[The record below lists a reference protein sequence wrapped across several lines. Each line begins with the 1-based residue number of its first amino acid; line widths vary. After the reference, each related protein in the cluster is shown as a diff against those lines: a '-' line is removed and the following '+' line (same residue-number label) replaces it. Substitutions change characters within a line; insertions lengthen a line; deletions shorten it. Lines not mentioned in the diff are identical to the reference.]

1 MRTNYSTFKIL
12 EESVIGGKDATIN
25 RCFVFVACQQIRGKE
40 IPKIMFPILNV
51 SYPIHDWGLAE
62 FEK

>member
-1 MRTNYSTFKIL
+1 MRTDYSTFKIL
-12 EESVIGGKDATIN
+12 QESVIEGKGGTN
-25 RCFVFVACQQIRGKE
+25 RCFVLVLWQQIRGKE

-51 SYPIHDWGLAE
+51 SYPIHDWGLAK